1 MSRKLL
7 FVAVLM
13 ILATTIAKADSTDG
27 ITLLLFPHANITAAP
42 GSTTSWGFEVKDTG
56 PYYIELDSSQ
66 FCSGSCSGISAFGT
80 YVNTISPLATIF
92 VGPADVHDIAFDLGV
107 TSPFGIGNYTLNPDA
122 VGTISGNILINYTL
136 YSADPN
142 DFVGFRLGIP
152 ASDIFS
158 TGNQV
163 SLAASVTSTG
173 KAVATPEPAVGLL
186 LFAAGAL
193 ALFAKN
199 VAQR

>member
-1 MSRKLL
+1 
-7 FVAVLM
+7 
-13 ILATTIAKADSTDG
+13 LAIID
-27 ITLLLFPHANITAAP
+27 
-42 GSTTSWGFEVKDTG
+42 
-56 PYYIELDSSQ
+56 
-66 FCSGSCSGISAFGT
+66 
-80 YVNTISPLATIF
+80 
-92 VGPADVHDIAFDLGV
+92 VGPAGLHDISFDLGV

-136 YSADPN
+136 YTVDVFDIEGGRAA
-142 DFVGFRLGIP
+142 VP

-173 KAVATPEPAVGLL
+173 KAVSTPEPAVGLL
-186 LFAAGAL
+186 LLAGCAL

-199 VAQR
+199 AAQR

>member
-13 ILATTIAKADSTDG
+13 ILATTVAKADSTDG
-27 ITLLLFPHANITAAP
+27 ITLSLFPHANLTADP
-42 GSTTSWGFEVKDTG
+42 GSTTGWGFNVKDTG
-56 PYYIELDSSQ
+56 PYYFELDSSQ

-80 YVNTISPLATIF
+80 FVNTISTSAVIN
-92 VGPADVHDIAFDLGV
+92 VGPAGLHDINFNWDV
-107 TSPFGIGNYTLNPDA
+107 TGPFGIANYTLNPDA
-122 VGTISGNILINYTL
+122 VGTISGNILIDYTL
-136 YSADPN
+136 YTVN
-142 DFVGFRLGIP
+142 VFDFEGGRAAVP

-173 KAVATPEPAVGLL
+173 KAVPTPEPAVGLL
-186 LFAAGAL
+186 LLAGGAL

-199 VAQR
+199 AAQR